1 MILPEILKSISN
13 PKGLINFSFN
23 PDGQEWKKFEGK
35 TLKTVSGICAGSDV
49 PIKKNGK
56 TFYLKDEDLPKI
68 AKINEGIPFT
78 WA

>member
-1 MILPEILKSISN
+1 M
-13 PKGLINFSFN
+13 
-23 PDGQEWKKFEGK
+23 
-35 TLKTVSGICAGSDV
+35 KTVSGICAGSDV
-49 PIKKNGK
+49 PIEKNGK